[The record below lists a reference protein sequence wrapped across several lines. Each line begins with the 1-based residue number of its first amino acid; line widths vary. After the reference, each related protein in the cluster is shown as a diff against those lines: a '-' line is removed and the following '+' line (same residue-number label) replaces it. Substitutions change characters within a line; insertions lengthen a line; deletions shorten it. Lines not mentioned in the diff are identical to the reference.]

1 LTSTYKFLKIATDAY
16 CPIPEAHVAGRSGT
30 AKAFGAIIFFDDAG
44 NTVDEK
50 RLPLGALT
58 VPQVEYRTLIHALE
72 KASAMCD
79 GEIEVWMDSEL
90 VVKQLNGEYA
100 VKSENLKPLF
110 FATST

>member
-1 LTSTYKFLKIATDAY
+1 M
-16 CPIPEAHVAGRSGT
+16 AGRSGT
-30 AKAFGAIIFFDDAG
+30 AKAFGAIIFLDDAG
-44 NTVDEK
+44 K

-58 VPQVEYRTLIHALE
+58 VSQVEYRTLIHALE